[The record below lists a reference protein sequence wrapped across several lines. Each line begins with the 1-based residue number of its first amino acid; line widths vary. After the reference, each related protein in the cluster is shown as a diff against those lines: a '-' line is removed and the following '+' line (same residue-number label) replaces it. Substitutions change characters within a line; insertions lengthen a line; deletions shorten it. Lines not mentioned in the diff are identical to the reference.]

1 MGEHQRTESG
11 VRGAGWQ
18 NTVRSPASRTLTS
31 RRAGGVLSVGLLW
44 GLLTLGAS
52 AEDWLQ
58 FQFDARR
65 SGDAADRSVRTP
77 LGLVAAV
84 PLGDAIFTT
93 PAVADGRVYAVDGAG
108 TAWCLDAGTLQ
119 TIWTRPT
126 PGGAANCNQLSS
138 PAVVGAYLHFGTT
151 AGSYFVLDRADG
163 RVVREIR
170 CAGPIFTAPT
180 VADGRVYFAT
190 VGAQVYAVEAD
201 GTLAWTWDFVREV
214 IGLTGDRWNGED
226 WLKFKQGRV
235 TWRDHF
241 CCSRDLAAHG
251 KTLVIPAGGRV
262 VFLDDAGDQPR
273 LRIVGEIPN
282 YNGAEYP
289 AAFGLSLGPDGEAYV
304 QWHRRDNAGRVEI
317 LRLRDDNTLETA
329 FVPGTQTAI
338 NLPGLLSFCPVTL
351 RGRDVYRCRPEEG
364 FGLCRHAAD
373 REQPLAL
380 GGYPSIAPPVLLRD
394 QAVVSGLDGRLYVV
408 PLSGRGAAW
417 SFATAQGKPIT
428 APAAVCDGRIYF
440 GCEDGY
446 LYVLG
451 PQGQAE
457 LPERDLGLTQIRS
470 PLGGSYADAKYDWYT
485 NYGNMQNTN
494 STDQNLEPPLRIKW
508 LRRYEGTFKHLPVCG
523 GGRMY
528 THTSEGQVFA
538 VEQETGRLLWRRYWP
553 GVHLSFTAPIY
564 YRTDSVPAGET
575 AGTDPSA
582 GAPSGPRERL
592 LVPQAGLRESRLRCL
607 DAATGELIW
616 EAPFTGSPSWSRQAP
631 PVIWENLAIYASG
644 SGRYAAQGTDKAFI
658 FRGDPEPAPGGD
670 EVMSFIYTHDN
681 PYYPQDNRPLI
692 WAWDLNTG
700 QLVWQQDFSAQG
712 RGGNDCGLCLLD
724 GRLYYSTFFGYS
736 ASQRKRRGL
745 PDGPNGITAALDPRT
760 GAVQWLTGDHYV
772 TAGCTISAADGRLY
786 LGGYNQPDEG
796 GKDRYVFC
804 LDARDGSLV
813 WRSEPVRSAVNVI
826 SVGKDFVFSN
836 ASGGDGHVFDRQTGK
851 IVSRF
856 NLGYACTRFTCAG
869 PFVLGAN
876 MDLINVTDG
885 NRLVATG
892 PSVDSRECLG
902 AVVSNGRLFYTSQ
915 ASGLQVCQV
924 AGEEARRP
932 AAPWERP

>member
-1 MGEHQRTESG
+1 
-11 VRGAGWQ
+11 VA
-18 NTVRSPASRTLTS
+18 V
-31 RRAGGVLSVGLLW
+31 LW
-44 GLLTLGAS
+44 GLLTFAAS

-65 SGDAADRSVRTP
+65 SGDAADRRVSTP
-77 LGLVAAV
+77 LGLVAAI
-84 PLGDAIFTT
+84 PLSDAILTA

-108 TAWCLDAGTLQ
+108 TAWCLDAGTWQ
-119 TIWTRPT
+119 TVWTRTT

-138 PAVVGAYLHFGTT
+138 PAIVGSYLHFGTT

-170 CAGPIFTAPT
+170 CDGPIFTAPT
-180 VADGRVYFAT
+180 VANGRVYFAT

-235 TWRDHF
+235 TWKDHF

-251 KTLVIPAGGRV
+251 KTLVVPAGGRV
-262 VFLDDAGDQPR
+262 VFLEDAGDRPR
-273 LRIVGEIPN
+273 LRATGLIPN

-289 AAFGLSLGPDGEAYV
+289 AAFGLSLGADGEAYV

-317 LRLRDDNTLETA
+317 LRLRDDDTVETS

-338 NLPGLLSFCPVTL
+338 NLTGLLSFCSVSL
-351 RGRDVYRCRPEEG
+351 RGRDVYRCRPEAG
-364 FGLCRHAAD
+364 FGFCKHAAD
-373 REQPLAL
+373 GAQPLPL

-408 PLSGRGAAW
+408 PLAGPKAAW

-451 PQGQAE
+451 PEGKAE
-457 LPERDLGLTQIRS
+457 LPDRELGLTQTRS
-470 PLGGSYADAKYDWYT
+470 PLGGQYADAKYDWYT
-485 NYGNMQNTN
+485 NYGNVQNTN
-494 STDQNLEPPLRIKW
+494 ATDQRLEPPLRIKW

-553 GVHLSFTAPIY
+553 GVYLSFTSPIY
-564 YRTDSVPAGET
+564 YRTDSRPAAAT
-575 AGTDPSA
+575 ADTDQANPAST
-582 GAPSGPRERL
+582 GSQERL

-607 DAATGELIW
+607 DAATGDLIW
-616 EAPFTGSPSWSRQAP
+616 ETPFTGSPSWSRQAP

-700 QLVWQQDFSAQG
+700 QLVWQQDFSAHG
-712 RGGNDCGLCLLD
+712 RGGNDCGLCLMD

-760 GAVQWLTGDHYV
+760 GAVQWLSGEHYV

-786 LGGYNQPDEG
+786 LGGYNQPDES

-869 PFVLGAN
+869 PFVMGAN
-876 MDLINVTDG
+876 MDLIDVTAG

-902 AVVSNGRLFYTSQ
+902 AVVSNGRMFYTSQ

-924 AGEEARRP
+924 AGDEARQP
-932 AAPWERP
+932 AAPWDRP